1 MQREFISSCL
11 FLEAHNIYVIAIT
24 DSGSKVSRFEIYSF
38 RQTGLI
44 QDRYRLKNASGSSRA
59 TMEMNSR
66 QSVAEVLNNPNNMAR
81 KNTLFSSI
89 PASKDVKN

>member
-1 MQREFISSCL
+1 M
-11 FLEAHNIYVIAIT
+11 YVIAIT
-24 DSGSKVSRFEIYSF
+24 DASSKMSRFEIYAF

-59 TMEMNSR
+59 TMEMTQR
-66 QSVAEVLNNPNNMAR
+66 QSVAEVLSNPTNMAR

-89 PASKDVKN
+89 PASKDVKNQAEVRVQQ